1 MKKIY
6 LFSLFSIL
14 FLSIFVMNTKVYAYE
29 SDTILNNSM
38 NNVESSNFS
47 SISYYQEAL
56 NFLNNKNTAK
66 VSNHDGYKNYY
77 TVEACDYVTT
87 MYDKIIYYSSEPVYI
102 NGNSSVTLVRDYYI
116 NGNLMVG
123 YTSQTV
129 KAAES
134 VVKNFVGIN
143 CSSSDLHDE
152 TLGNYYLSYQYYFY
166 TNGILPCDSYVTY
179 NVDSSRERVR
189 LALYADVIVG
199 SVKIHK
205 YTKRI
210 VNYYLDNTYEMQ
222 SAIYIF
228 CNISERIQYDF

>member
-77 TVEACDYVTT
+77 
-87 MYDKIIYYSSEPVYI
+87 K
-102 NGNSSVTLVRDYYI
+102 
-116 NGNLMVG
+116 
-123 YTSQTV
+123 
-129 KAAES
+129 
-134 VVKNFVGIN
+134 
-143 CSSSDLHDE
+143 
-152 TLGNYYLSYQYYFY
+152 
-166 TNGILPCDSYVTY
+166 
-179 NVDSSRERVR
+179 
-189 LALYADVIVG
+189 
-199 SVKIHK
+199 
-205 YTKRI
+205 
-210 VNYYLDNTYEMQ
+210 
-222 SAIYIF
+222 
-228 CNISERIQYDF
+228 

>member
-1 MKKIY
+1 
-6 LFSLFSIL
+6 
-14 FLSIFVMNTKVYAYE
+14 
-29 SDTILNNSM
+29 
-38 NNVESSNFS
+38 
-47 SISYYQEAL
+47 
-56 NFLNNKNTAK
+56 
-66 VSNHDGYKNYY
+66 
-77 TVEACDYVTT
+77 
-87 MYDKIIYYSSEPVYI
+87 
-102 NGNSSVTLVRDYYI
+102 
-116 NGNLMVG
+116 MVG
-123 YTSQTV
+123 YTSRTV
-129 KAAES
+129 KAAEC
-134 VVKNFVGIN
+134 VIKAFVGID
-143 CSSSDLHDE
+143 CSSADLHDE

-166 TNGILPCDSYVTY
+166 TNGILPCNSYVTY